1 MPNPNL
7 SQLPQPL
14 PKLLPLI
21 PPPTRTTGRTV
32 RTTSGARGTSSSDDT
47 GRPTHDAAQRS
58 GTIAPRICTIAL
70 SANPP
75 RKLVT
80 ALPRDALT
88 HATT

>member
-58 GTIAPRICTIAL
+58 GTIAL